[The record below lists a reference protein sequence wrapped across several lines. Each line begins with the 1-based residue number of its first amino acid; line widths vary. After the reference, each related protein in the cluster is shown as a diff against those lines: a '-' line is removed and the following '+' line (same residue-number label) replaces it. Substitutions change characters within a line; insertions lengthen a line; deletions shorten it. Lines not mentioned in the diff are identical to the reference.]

1 MKLKVLAN
9 RLIVDGQAYEKAPA
23 VVSVTDDNELLIAPF
38 DGRELI
44 FFFIVKG
51 ITEIT
56 TDADG
61 RAVAVTNAGRN
72 LLAGNGLQ
80 KALKTTR

>member
-1 MKLKVLAN
+1 MKLKILVN
-9 RLIVDGQAYEKAPA
+9 RLTVDDRIYEKAPA
-23 VVSVTDDNELLIAPF
+23 VASVADDNELLIAPF
-38 DGRELI
+38 DGREPRSTVFVNGL
-44 FFFIVKG
+44 
-51 ITEIT
+51 TEIT

>member
-1 MKLKVLAN
+1 MKLKILAN
-9 RLIVDGQAYEKAPA
+9 RLIVDGQVYEKAPA

-38 DGRELI
+38 DGRETHSTVFVNGL
-44 FFFIVKG
+44 
-51 ITEIT
+51 TEIT